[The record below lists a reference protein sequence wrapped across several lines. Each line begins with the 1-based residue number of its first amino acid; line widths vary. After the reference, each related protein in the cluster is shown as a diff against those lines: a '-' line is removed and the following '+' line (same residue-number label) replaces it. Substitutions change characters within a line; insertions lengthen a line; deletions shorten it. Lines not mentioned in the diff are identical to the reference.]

1 MVIAAGKDM
10 WRFHECV
17 EFILTVTLAAGW
29 TLLVL
34 KVGHGSVAAQAGFF
48 ANLKYTLVMAGWTFA
63 AMLIV
68 LIYGLKK
75 AQLLP
80 WIIRQKKRAIGIT
93 ICYK

>member
-48 ANLKYTLVMAGWTFA
+48 ANLKYTLFMGGWTLVA
-63 AMLIV
+63 ILLV
-68 LIYGLKK
+68 LAYGLKRS
-75 AQLLP
+75 QLLT
-80 WIIRQKKRAIGIT
+80 RLGT
-93 ICYK
+93 